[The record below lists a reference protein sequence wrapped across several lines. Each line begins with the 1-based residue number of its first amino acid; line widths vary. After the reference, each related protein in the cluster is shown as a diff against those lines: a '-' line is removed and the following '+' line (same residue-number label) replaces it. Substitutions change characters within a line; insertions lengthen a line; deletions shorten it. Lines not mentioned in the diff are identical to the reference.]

1 MVLIKA
7 IKNAKKIGKKLY
19 IKTIE
24 KIFLFTVEIFI
35 FLRYNICNKLKW
47 VKKIMCK
54 KTDGNREYKDSVFRL
69 LFGNEDK
76 SIELYNAIKGTDYKA
91 DVVKI
96 NTIQNP
102 FFFRALRNDL
112 SFTVEDKLIILLEHQ
127 SSLNPNMGLRC
138 LFYVAEIYD
147 ISIDKKEI
155 YRATPMS
162 IPNPEFYVLYNG
174 KDDYPEKS
182 IIKLSDLYE
191 IKGVENNLD
200 LVVTVINANKGYNK
214 KIMEHSK
221 TLKEYSEFVARVR
234 KYTDDSK
241 LDLTEALQKAIE
253 DCVRS
258 NILREFLEKHGGDI
272 VSILSRE
279 ITMDDY
285 VQIVKEDNAEKIAEN
300 LLRDGVSKEIVIR
313 STELSIAQ
321 VEKIIKR
328 INREK

>member
-1 MVLIKA
+1 
-7 IKNAKKIGKKLY
+7 
-19 IKTIE
+19 
-24 KIFLFTVEIFI
+24 
-35 FLRYNICNKLKW
+35 
-47 VKKIMCK
+47 MCK

-76 SIELYNAIKGTDYKA
+76 SIELYNAIRGTAYKV
-91 DVVKI
+91 DTIKI

-102 FFFRALRNDL
+102 FFFRTLRNDL

-127 SSLNPNMGLRC
+127 SSLSPNMGLRC
-138 LFYVAEIYD
+138 LFYILELYE
-147 ISIDKKEI
+147 ISIDKKEM

-174 KDDYPEKS
+174 KEDYPEKS
-182 IIKLSDLYE
+182 IIKLSDLY
-191 IKGVENNLD
+191 KLQGVENNLD
-200 LVVTVINANKGYNK
+200 LDVTVINANKGYNK
-214 KIMEHSK
+214 KIIEQSK
-221 TLKEYSEFVARVR
+221 TLKEYAEFVARVR

-241 LDLTEALQKAIE
+241 LELTEALQKAIE

-258 NILREFLEKHGGDI
+258 NILREFLVKYGGEI

-285 VQIVKEDNAEKIAEN
+285 VQIKEEEKAEKIAEN
-300 LLRDGVSKEIVIR
+300 LLRNEMSKEFVVEN
-313 STELSIAQ
+313 TELSITQ

-328 INREK
+328 INKEK